1 MSRKSLS
8 AFALAVLATSAAW
21 AETPTVVKETFVSTK
36 SRAEVVAELHAY
48 KKAGVNPYS
57 ISYNPLRNFQSAV
70 SREQVVAAYLA
81 DRDAVA
87 AIHSEDGGSA
97 WFAQHRTPFPAD
109 TTAVAGQAVL
119 AAQ

>member
-8 AFALAVLATSAAW
+8 AFALAVIATSTAW
-21 AETPTVVKETFVSTK
+21 AETPTIVKDTFVSTK

-57 ISYNPLRNFQSAV
+57 ISYNPLKNFQGSL

-87 AIHSEDGGSA
+87 ALHSEDGGSA
-97 WFAQHRTPFPAD
+97 WFAQQRTPFPAD
-109 TTAVAGQAVL
+109 TATASAVAAR
-119 AAQ
+119 